1 MANETI
7 EIEAKKITR
16 FFALVVIFL
25 IFAHI
30 VGYMLCL
37 YVGQL
42 CSIFHLDLEKNIPTL
57 YSSVALLFSSFLLFV
72 LCFFRKRNK
81 LSYAYWLTL
90 GFVFL
95 FLAIDETAAVHE
107 KLIIPLR
114 TALNTSGIFYFAW
127 VIPYG
132 IALVIFLIPT
142 ITNLF
147 TLPKRIRLLFVAA
160 GITYVSGALGMELLG
175 GRHFELYGPKNHLY
189 FLITSIEEVLEMSGI
204 VIFIHALLTY
214 IKSFTK
220 NLTFKIV

>member
-7 EIEAKKITR
+7 EIEAKKITT

-30 VGYMLCL
+30 VGYVLCL
-37 YVGQL
+37 YFGKL
-42 CSIFHLDLEKNIPTL
+42 CSVFHLDIEQNIPTL
-57 YSSVALLFSSFLLFV
+57 FSSVALLFSSFLLFV
-72 LCFFRKRNK
+72 MCFLRKGNK
-81 LSYAYWLTL
+81 LSYLYWLVL
-90 GFVFL
+90 GIIFL
-95 FLAIDETAAVHE
+95 FLAVDETISVHE
-107 KLIIPLR
+107 KLIMPLR

-132 IALVIFLIPT
+132 IALIIFLIPT
-142 ITNLF
+142 IKNLF

-189 FLITSIEEVLEMSGI
+189 FLITSIEEILEMSGI

-214 IKSFTK
+214 IKTDMK